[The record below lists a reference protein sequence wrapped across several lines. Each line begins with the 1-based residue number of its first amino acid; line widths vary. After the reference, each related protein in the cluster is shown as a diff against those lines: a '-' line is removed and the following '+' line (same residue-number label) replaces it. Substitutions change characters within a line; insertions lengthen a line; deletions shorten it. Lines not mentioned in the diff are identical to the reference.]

1 MMNRTAK
8 QIRTEALNYKLM
20 KKITTPTLLLN
31 TKQCRQNIKSMV
43 RKTQNA
49 NVLLRPHFKTHQS
62 RIIGEWFRDE
72 GIHSITV
79 SSVKMAQYFAQDGWK
94 DICIAFP
101 VNLLEAQEINKL
113 AAEINLNILIAGTQ
127 TVLLLDEKIS
137 NELGVWIKIDT
148 GYGRS
153 GISSE
158 KTGEI
163 EQVLAQIQ
171 KSKHLRMEGFL
182 SHTGNTYHA
191 SSTQEIIKLF
201 SEAKRKLIDLKKI
214 YIKDFSHIK
223 ISLGDT
229 PSASLVN
236 DFSGIEEIRPGNFV
250 FYDLMQHKLG
260 SCSLN
265 KIAVALACPV
275 VAIYPN
281 RKQIIVYGGAVHLS
295 KEYIVDENG
304 EKNFG
309 QLVVFT
315 NKGWRPLEENNKVVA
330 VSQEHGIIQIDEK
343 YINQF
348 NIGDLVGILPV
359 HSCLTANLMKS
370 YLSLDGEIID
380 HL

>member
-1 MMNRTAK
+1 
-8 QIRTEALNYKLM
+8 M
-20 KKITTPTLLLN
+20 KNITTPTLLLN
-31 TKQCRQNIKSMV
+31 SKQCRQNIRNMV
-43 RKTQNA
+43 RKAQNA

-62 RIIGEWFRDE
+62 RVIGEWFRDE

-79 SSVKMAQYFAQDGWK
+79 SSVKMAQYFVQDGWNN
-94 DICIAFP
+94 ISIAFP
-101 VNLLEAQEINKL
+101 VNLLEVQEINEL
-113 AAEINLNILIAGTQ
+113 ATEINLNILIAGTQ
-127 TVLLLDEKIS
+127 TVPLLNEKIS
-137 NELGVWIKIDT
+137 TELGVWIKIDT

-163 EQVLAQIQ
+163 EQVLADIQ
-171 KSKHLRMEGFL
+171 KSKHLRLEGFL

-191 SSTQEIIKLF
+191 GSTQEIVKLF
-201 SEAKRKLIDLKKI
+201 SEAKKKLSDLKEN
-214 YIKDFSHIK
+214 YIRDFPLIK

-236 DFSGIEEIRPGNFV
+236 DFSGIDEIRPGNFV
-250 FYDLMQHKLG
+250 FYDLMQHRLG

-275 VAIYPN
+275 VAVYPD

-295 KEYIVDENG
+295 KEFLVEKNG

-309 QLVVFT
+309 QLLEFT
-315 NKGWRPLEENNKVVA
+315 HNGWRAMENSNKVVS
-330 VSQEHGIIQIDEK
+330 VSQEHGIIQIEEK
-343 YINQF
+343 SIKNF

>member
-1 MMNRTAK
+1 
-8 QIRTEALNYKLM
+8 M
-20 KKITTPTLLLN
+20 KNIITPTLLLN
-31 TKQCRQNIKSMV
+31 SKQCRQNIKSMV
-43 RKTQNA
+43 SKAQNA
-49 NVLLRPHFKTHQS
+49 NILLRPHFKTHQS
-62 RIIGEWFRDE
+62 RMIGEWFRDE

-94 DICIAFP
+94 NISIAFP
-101 VNLLEAQEINKL
+101 VNLLETTEINEL
-113 AAEINLNILIAGTQ
+113 ASEINLNVLIAGTQ
-127 TVLLLDEKIS
+127 TVPLLDKKIS

-171 KSKHLRMEGFL
+171 KSNYLRLEGFL

-191 SSTQEIIKLF
+191 SSTQEIVSLF
-201 SEAKRKLIDLKKI
+201 SDARRKLSELKKN
-214 YIKDFSHIK
+214 YIKGFPHIK

-236 DFSGIEEIRPGNFV
+236 DFSEIDEIRPGNFV
-250 FYDLMQHKLG
+250 FYDFMQYKLG
-260 SCSLN
+260 SCSL
-265 KIAVALACPV
+265 KEIAVVLACPI
-275 VAIYPN
+275 VAIYPD

-295 KEYIVDENG
+295 KEYIVDENE

-309 QLVVFT
+309 QLLLFS
-315 NKGWRPLEENNKVVA
+315 NNEWQPLEENNKVVS
-330 VSQEHGIIQIDEK
+330 VSQEHGIIQIEEK
-343 YINQF
+343 YMEKF
-348 NIGDLVGILPV
+348 KIGDLVGIIPV

-370 YLSLDGEIID
+370 YLSLDGEVID

>member
-1 MMNRTAK
+1 M
-8 QIRTEALNYKLM
+8 QD
-20 KKITTPTLLLN
+20 ITTPTLLLN

-43 RKTQNA
+43 RKAQNA
-49 NVLLRPHFKTHQS
+49 SVLLRPHFKTHQS
-62 RIIGEWFRDE
+62 RIIGEWFREE

-94 DICIAFP
+94 NISIAFP
-101 VNLLEAQEINKL
+101 VNLREALDINEL
-113 AAEINLNILIAGTQ
+113 AAKINLNILIAGTQ
-127 TVLLLDEKIS
+127 TVPLFDKKIS

-158 KTGEI
+158 KNGEI
-163 EQVLAQIQ
+163 EQVLAEIQ
-171 KSKHLRMEGFL
+171 KSKYLRLEGFL

-191 SSTQEIIKLF
+191 SSTQEIINLF
-201 SEAKRKLIDLKKI
+201 KEAKKKLSDLKKN
-214 YIKDFSHIK
+214 YIKDFPHIK

-265 KIAVALACPV
+265 QVAVALACPV
-275 VAIYPN
+275 VAIYPDRN
-281 RKQIIVYGGAVHLS
+281 QMIIYGGAVHLS
-295 KEYIVDENG
+295 KEYLVDKNG

-309 QLVVFT
+309 QLLGFT
-315 NKGWRPLEENNKVVA
+315 PDGWQAMESSNKVIS

-343 YINQF
+343 YMKNF
-348 NIGDLVGILPV
+348 KIGDLVGILPV

-370 YLSLDGEIID
+370 YLSLGGEIID